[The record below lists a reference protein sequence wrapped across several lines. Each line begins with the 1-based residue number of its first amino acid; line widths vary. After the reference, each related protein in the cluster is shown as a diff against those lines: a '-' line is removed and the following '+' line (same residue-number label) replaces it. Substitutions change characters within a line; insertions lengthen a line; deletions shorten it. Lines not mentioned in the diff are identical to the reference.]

1 MIISND
7 QFINMKN
14 SSVLLD
20 NSKSKILELKRAI
33 LDGVNSPKVKDFDFE
48 KNLKNL
54 KESKKKNGNN
64 NL

>member
-1 MIISND
+1 
-7 QFINMKN
+7 MKN

-20 NSKSKILELKRAI
+20 NSQSKILELKRAI

-48 KNLKNL
+48 KNLKIL
-54 KESKKKNGNN
+54 KESKKKNGKN